1 MQTEGDKNEC
11 GTQNRFNGMAD
22 MRRKGIDMTIS
33 KKQDEK
39 ELVIFIEGRLDST
52 TAPALDM
59 EVKALNGVESLVFD
73 LEKLEYISSAGFRIL
88 LSAQKKMSKQGDMV
102 VKNVRK
108 DIYELFEVSG
118 FNEILTIK

>member
-1 MQTEGDKNEC
+1 
-11 GTQNRFNGMAD
+11 MAD

-88 LSAQKKMSKQGDMV
+88 LSAQKKMSEQGDMV

-108 DIYELFEVSG
+108 DIYVLFEVSG

>member
-1 MQTEGDKNEC
+1 M
-11 GTQNRFNGMAD
+11 
-22 MRRKGIDMTIS
+22 
-33 KKQDEK
+33 
-39 ELVIFIEGRLDST
+39 DST

>member
-1 MQTEGDKNEC
+1 
-11 GTQNRFNGMAD
+11 MAD

-88 LSAQKKMSKQGDMV
+88 LSAQKKMNKQGDMV

>member
-1 MQTEGDKNEC
+1 
-11 GTQNRFNGMAD
+11 
-22 MRRKGIDMTIS
+22 MTIS

>member
-1 MQTEGDKNEC
+1 
-11 GTQNRFNGMAD
+11 MAD

>member
-1 MQTEGDKNEC
+1 
-11 GTQNRFNGMAD
+11 
-22 MRRKGIDMTIS
+22 MTIS
-33 KKQDEK
+33 KKQDGK

-59 EVKALNGVESLVFD
+59 EVKALDGVESLVFD

>member
-1 MQTEGDKNEC
+1 
-11 GTQNRFNGMAD
+11 
-22 MRRKGIDMTIS
+22 MTIS
-33 KKQDEK
+33 KKQDGK

>member
-1 MQTEGDKNEC
+1 
-11 GTQNRFNGMAD
+11 
-22 MRRKGIDMTIS
+22 
-33 KKQDEK
+33 
-39 ELVIFIEGRLDST
+39 
-52 TAPALDM
+52 M

>member
-1 MQTEGDKNEC
+1 
-11 GTQNRFNGMAD
+11 MAD

-59 EVKALNGVESLVFD
+59 EVKALDGVESLVFD

-88 LSAQKKMSKQGDMV
+88 SENGTGLRRQ
-102 VKNVRK
+102 RR
-108 DIYELFEVSG
+108 SG
-118 FNEILTIK
+118 QFDVP

>member
-1 MQTEGDKNEC
+1 MT
-11 GTQNRFNGMAD
+11 D

>member
-1 MQTEGDKNEC
+1 
-11 GTQNRFNGMAD
+11 
-22 MRRKGIDMTIS
+22 MTIS
-33 KKQDEK
+33 KKQDGK
-39 ELVIFIEGRLDST
+39 ELVIFIEGRLDRT

-59 EVKALNGVESLVFD
+59 EVKALDGVESLVFD